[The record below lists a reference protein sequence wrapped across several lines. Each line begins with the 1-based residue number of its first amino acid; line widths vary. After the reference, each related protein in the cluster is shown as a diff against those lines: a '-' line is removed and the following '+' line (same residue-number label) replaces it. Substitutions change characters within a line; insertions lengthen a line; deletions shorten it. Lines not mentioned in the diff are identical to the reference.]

1 MHTNL
6 YDAYKY
12 LFVTYC
18 IVLILPVLGV
28 VVILGA
34 SDPPTFSSQ
43 FPPNMTSAQKADL
56 GDVSTKPELTLFIY
70 SQEELP
76 RVY

>member
-1 MHTNL
+1 MPNGGIAFLAVNRKQTKKL
-6 YDAYKY
+6 
-12 LFVTYC
+12 
-18 IVLILPVLGV
+18 VLV
-28 VVILGA
+28 GA

-70 SQEELP
+70 SQKELP

>member
-1 MHTNL
+1 MGI
-6 YDAYKY
+6 
-12 LFVTYC
+12 FVLEGGVYYV
-18 IVLILPVLGV
+18 ISSAPPGILLLL
-28 VVILGA
+28 LGA